1 MAGVGGLVSV
11 ATWIGIS
18 YPTTTRSTMW
28 CMRRG
33 RWIAYLAWL
42 LVGGTL
48 IGLTA
53 AAGPWVS
60 AGLVVFFALSG
71 SLLDL
76 EYWGWPDTPRHR

>member
-1 MAGVGGLVSV
+1 MTDLAAKLNAMS
-11 ATWIGIS
+11 
-18 YPTTTRSTMW
+18 TRH
-28 CMRRG
+28 
-33 RWIAYLAWL
+33 WIAYVAWL

-60 AGLVVFFALSG
+60 AGLVVFFALTG

-76 EYWGWPDTPRHR
+76 EYWGWRGPSRR